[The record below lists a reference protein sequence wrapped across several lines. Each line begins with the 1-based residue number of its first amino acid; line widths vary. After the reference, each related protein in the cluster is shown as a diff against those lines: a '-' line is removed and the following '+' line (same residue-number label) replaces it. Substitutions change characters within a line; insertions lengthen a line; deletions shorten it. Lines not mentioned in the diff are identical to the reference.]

1 MKGTGVP
8 AGLARSMR
16 AIRVSLI
23 RCSRRAL
30 PVLLLLGLILS
41 PAFGAQAAPGP
52 RDSEDKVSRTGWLTR
67 TWGDGPPGSGLQ
79 YDVLALTSDDGDT
92 APVQLD
98 EAVARRHG
106 GIGALNH
113 KRLTLV
119 GRWVNPEVPGASALR
134 VESIQFDPPP
144 STFSAPAAEGAS
156 AVTGSQPWIN
166 LLCKFS
172 DVATEPKTVAYF
184 DGLVGGGQPGLDHY
198 WREVSYDNINIV
210 GSGSS
215 GWYTLPQTRAYYLGL
230 GTSGMLNQL
239 FSDCTAAADSSVDYP
254 DYVGINLM
262 FNAELDGSA
271 WGGSRYATLDGQ
283 SGFWYTTWEPPWG
296 YGNQTVLAHEMGHG
310 FGLPHSS
317 GDYGLTYDNKW
328 DVMSDSWANC
338 FRATDPTYGCKGQH
352 TISYHKDKLRWIPP
366 GERFEATIGS
376 ATITLERLGLPQT
389 GDYRMAVIPINGS
402 ATHFYTVEVR
412 RYAGY
417 DVKLPGE
424 AVIIHEVDTT
434 RGTPAHVV
442 DADGNGN
449 TGDAGTM
456 WTVGESFSYLAS
468 EITVSVDSAT
478 ADGFVVTIWLGVLPP
493 PTLTPTS
500 TSTPTQ
506 TATSVPPTATPTS
519 TSTSTPLPPT
529 NTPLPPT
536 ATPTRTPSNTPAP
549 PSSTAT
555 STKTNTPPPP
565 TATSTYTATNTPP
578 PPSATSSNT
587 PIPPTAT
594 PVPPTN
600 THVPPTVTPS
610 STPVPPTSTFT
621 NTPQPPTSTPSK
633 SPVPPTTAPTQPPT
647 HTPLPPTET
656 HTHTPTNT
664 TIPASA
670 TSRPSDTALPPTH
683 TPAPTET
690 SLPPTSTSTSTPLP
704 PTNTPIPP
712 TAAPSAT
719 PTDTATSTALL
730 PTNTPTETPLPTNT
744 HTPVPTATYTSQPTA
759 TSTPAATASPTPIP
773 TATTVPATAT
783 PTTAPTA
790 EPDPS
795 DLNQDGRVNVL
806 DIQLCVN
813 VVLGPETDPETIA
826 HADVNGDG
834 VVNVLDV
841 QAIVNAY
848 LHG

>member
-1 MKGTGVP
+1 
-8 AGLARSMR
+8 MR
-16 AIRVSLI
+16 AIRVLLI
-23 RCSRRAL
+23 RCSRRAP

-41 PAFGAQAAPGP
+41 PAFGAQAASGFQE
-52 RDSEDKVSRTGWLTR
+52 SGDKVSRTGWLTM
-67 TWGDGPPGSGLQ
+67 TWGDGPPGSGLESA
-79 YDVLALTSDDGDT
+79 VLALTSDDGDAT
-92 APVQLD
+92 PVQLD
-98 EAVARRHG
+98 EALARRHG
-106 GIGALNH
+106 GIGALNR
-113 KRLTLV
+113 KRVTLV

-134 VESIQFDPPP
+134 VESIQLVSTP
-144 STFSAPAAEGAS
+144 SAFSAPAAEGAS

-172 DVATEPKTVAYF
+172 DMATEPKTVAYF
-184 DGLVGGGQPGLDHY
+184 DGLVSGAQPGLDHY

-215 GWYTLPQTRAYYLGL
+215 GWYTLPQARAYYLGL

-338 FRATDPTYGCKGQH
+338 FKSTDPTYGCKGQH
-352 TISYHKDKLRWIPP
+352 TISYHKDKLGWIPS

-389 GDYRMAVIPINGS
+389 GDYRMAVIPIDGS

-449 TGDAGTM
+449 TGDAGAM
-456 WTVGESFSYLAS
+456 WTVGESFSDLAS
-468 EITVSVDSAT
+468 EVTVSVDSAT
-478 ADGFVVTIWLGVLPP
+478 ASGFVVTIWLGVTPP
-493 PTLTPTS
+493 PTATPTS
-500 TSTPTQ
+500 TGTPTQ
-506 TATSVPPTATPTS
+506 TVTSVPPTATPTS

-536 ATPTRTPSNTPAP
+536 ATPTKTPTNTPLPPSATPSNTPTP
-549 PSSTAT
+549 PMATQVPPT
-555 STKTNTPPPP
+555 STQVPP
-565 TATSTYTATNTPP
+565 TA
-578 PPSATSSNT
+578 
-587 PIPPTAT
+587 
-594 PVPPTN
+594 
-600 THVPPTVTPS
+600 TPS

-621 NTPQPPTSTPSK
+621 NTPVPPTELPTLVPTNTPLPPTATSTGTPTNTPQPPTSTPTRT
-633 SPVPPTTAPTQPPT
+633 PVPPTTAPTQPPT
-647 HTPLPPTET
+647 HTPLPPTAT

-664 TIPASA
+664 TIPATA

-683 TPAPTET
+683 TPAPTDT
-690 SLPPTSTSTSTPLP
+690 SLPPTSTSTFTPLP

-712 TAAPSAT
+712 TVGPSAT
-719 PTDTATSTALL
+719 PTNTATNTPL
-730 PTNTPTETPLPTNT
+730 PPTTTPTETPLPTNT

-790 EPDPS
+790 EADPT

-813 VVLGPETDPETIA
+813 VVLGSETNPETIA
-826 HADVNGDG
+826 QADVNGDG